1 MVDPLQRTSSVPL
14 PDSQT
19 QQSVHNP
26 LPLDSPKELK
36 RVEED
41 VKQSDADKK
50 RDNFEDYLDQAG
62 ITTLEKAQ
70 AGRRFDP
77 VSEITAE
84 SVYTQPND
92 KTQF

>member
-14 PDSQT
+14 PNSQT
-19 QQSVHNP
+19 QQGVHNP

-36 RVEED
+36 RVEEE
-41 VKQSDADKK
+41 VKQADAAKK
-50 RDNFEDYLDQAG
+50 RDSFEDYLDQAG
-62 ITTLEKAQ
+62 ITTLEKTQ
-70 AGRRFDP
+70 AGQRFDP